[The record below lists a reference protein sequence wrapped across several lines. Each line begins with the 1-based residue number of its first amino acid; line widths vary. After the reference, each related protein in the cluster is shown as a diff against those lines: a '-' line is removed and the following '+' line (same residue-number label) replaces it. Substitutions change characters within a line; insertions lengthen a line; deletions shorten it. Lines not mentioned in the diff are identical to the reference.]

1 MAGKTYQSSD
11 WQDYTMDYANPHE
24 ILEPLEKEIA
34 VVDDALAM
42 LVAEGILPHADYDH
56 DLFLAHRQAVIDHV
70 EIPWTA
76 ITPRMQRQ
84 LYAISAIH
92 QPQYMLAAGVFCGNT
107 FLSNAGAAVGPGA
120 AYHAKACIGVEID
133 PERAALAESNVRK
146 LDETGVAVAIAADAI
161 DTAKNWTSPIDLMY
175 LDADGTPE
183 TGKGVYL
190 TILQAGWD
198 KMPAG
203 AIVLAHNSVNAADRL
218 TNYLE
223 FVRDDAN
230 CTSVNVIFD
239 GEGLEVSAKR

>member
-1 MAGKTYQSSD
+1 MAGKTFQSSD

-24 ILEPLEKEIA
+24 ILEPLEAEIA
-34 VVDDALAM
+34 VVDEALAM
-42 LVAEGILPHADYDH
+42 LVAEGILPHATYDH
-56 DLFLAHRQAVIDHV
+56 DLFLAYRQAVIDNV

-76 ITPRMQRQ
+76 ITPRMQRL

-92 QPQYMLAAGVFCGNT
+92 QPEQMLAAGVFCGNT

-120 AYHAKACIGVEID
+120 AYEAKVCIGVEID

-146 LDETGVAVAIAADAI
+146 IDPTGTAIAIAADAI
-161 DTAKNWTSPIDLMY
+161 DVAANWTSPIDLMY
-175 LDADGTPE
+175 LDADGTAE

-198 KMPAG
+198 KMPEG

-223 FVRDDAN
+223 FVRDEDN
-230 CTSVNVIFD
+230 CASVNVIFD

>member
-1 MAGKTYQSSD
+1 MAGKTFQSSD

-24 ILEPLEKEIA
+24 ILEPLEAEIA
-34 VVDDALAM
+34 VVDEALAM
-42 LVAEGILPHADYDH
+42 LVAEGILPHATYDH
-56 DLFLAHRQAVIDHV
+56 DLFLAYRQAVIDNV

-76 ITPRMQRQ
+76 ITPRMQRL

-92 QPQYMLAAGVFCGNT
+92 QPQRMLAAGVFCGNT

-120 AYHAKACIGVEID
+120 AYKAHTCVGVEID
-133 PERAALAESNVRK
+133 PERAALAERNVRNV
-146 LDETGVAVAIAADAI
+146 DPTGVASIAAEDAI
-161 DTAKNWTSPIDLMY
+161 DVAANWEGAIDLMY

-183 TGKGVYL
+183 TGKGIYL

-198 KMPAG
+198 KIPAG
-203 AIVLAHNSVNAADRL
+203 GVILAHNSVNAAERL

-230 CTSVNVIFD
+230 CASVNVIFD